1 MPWKNLQ
8 AQSIHVPVI
17 TKQRHFQSTDLQ
29 CIEKGQKKHDKESMY
44 WNRFNFIPHLP
55 KYNLDIFISSHA
67 NNAFTWCLYGQA
79 VGRGERE
86 GGRGGEERERESNNI
101 TKQQAVPNYVIT
113 QQGSNQNDAVGHYF
127 SRKAGVCFYSLLFK
141 SCLNCQINLTA
152 CTSTLLC
159 VKNNC
164 FLLMNSIDSDLWH
177 SNRPAVWLK
186 ETTIMSCGEWT
197 ETFHASCQHYECK

>member
-1 MPWKNLQ
+1 MPLLTG
-8 AQSIHVPVI
+8 SG
-17 TKQRHFQSTDLQ
+17 
-29 CIEKGQKKHDKESMY
+29 EG
-44 WNRFNFIPHLP
+44 
-55 KYNLDIFISSHA
+55 
-67 NNAFTWCLYGQA
+67 
-79 VGRGERE
+79 GER
-86 GGRGGEERERESNNI
+86 GGQRGGRERESNNI

-177 SNRPAVWLK
+177 SNRPAV
-186 ETTIMSCGEWT
+186 
-197 ETFHASCQHYECK
+197 